1 MQCYIKSGD
10 QICVMIC
17 GKIICDPETVK
28 DYGHLCESCVNGD
41 RKACQA
47 MLDRYGCWSSTGWWL

>member
-1 MQCYIKSGD
+1 
-10 QICVMIC
+10 MIC